1 MQMTA
6 TRVNKK
12 RQISVE
18 IRSTISIVKK
28 LETFAIQKKKPLMIS
43 DFIPSFYI
51 SMKARDTKELKP
63 ARSTIMIKIRK

>member
-6 TRVNKK
+6 MKVSKK
-12 RQISVE
+12 RQRSVE

-28 LETFAIQKKKPLMIS
+28 LDTLATQKKKPLMIS

-51 SMKARDTKELKP
+51 SMKARETKELKP
-63 ARSTIMIKIRK
+63 ALRTIIMKIKK

>member
-1 MQMTA
+1 MQTTA
-6 TRVNKK
+6 MRVNKK

-51 SMKARDTKELKP
+51 SMKARETKELKP
-63 ARSTIMIKIRK
+63 ALSTIIIKIRK